1 MHMISVNS
9 SNISSVGYENRTLY
23 VSFHSGSTYTY
34 SGVPQ
39 YVYEELLDA
48 SSKGKYF
55 AANIK
60 NSYPYHKL

>member
-1 MHMISVNS
+1 MNMIPVDS
-9 SNISSVGYENRTLY
+9 SNLSSVGYEDNTLY
-23 VSFHSGSTYTY
+23 VSFNHGGTYSY

-39 YVYEELLDA
+39 SVYQNLLNA

-60 NSYPYHKL
+60 NSYPFKKL